1 MSVMLLAIW
10 LKADSD
16 ELKLKFL
23 KLNPCPDPL
32 YFSSYTF
39 SVDTNRNEFSIG
51 ILIILFFISLQY
63 SFFVSHCVW
72 YIYSEEAAR
81 YSRSTR
87 RMQKMFLFASFSQV
101 AIFLAVFVVPLGIFA
116 FVLTT
121 GYRNQDRTDSDGW
134 ALDHLSSLELRFQKR
149 MTCEKSGIQ
158 VNIRSLRGQQSDRE
172 GANSLRQVKMS
183 ETGSH
188 GSHRA
193 PIQNRRKEAGING
206 SDFNSGGWIEAQ
218 SEGETS
224 NNL

>member
-1 MSVMLLAIW
+1 MTLTVPVGQYESPIRKVLII
-10 LKADSD
+10 D
-16 ELKLKFL
+16 ETCCQKIKTVTIEKLTFVYAFCSRATVSLMLKL
-23 KLNPCPDPL
+23 PDKR
-32 YFSSYTF
+32 
-39 SVDTNRNEFSIG
+39 RNKAG
-51 ILIILFFISLQY
+51 
-63 SFFVSHCVW
+63 
-72 YIYSEEAAR
+72 
-81 YSRSTR
+81 
-87 RMQKMFLFASFSQV
+87 
-101 AIFLAVFVVPLGIFA
+101 
-116 FVLTT
+116 
-121 GYRNQDRTDSDGW
+121 
-134 ALDHLSSLELRFQKR
+134 
-149 MTCEKSGIQ
+149 KSGIQ

>member
-1 MSVMLLAIW
+1 MGWAQVLMMRCAKKNREKVGEDWASPRPSLA
-10 LKADSD
+10 
-16 ELKLKFL
+16 
-23 KLNPCPDPL
+23 
-32 YFSSYTF
+32 
-39 SVDTNRNEFSIG
+39 
-51 ILIILFFISLQY
+51 
-63 SFFVSHCVW
+63 H
-72 YIYSEEAAR
+72 
-81 YSRSTR
+81 
-87 RMQKMFLFASFSQV
+87 
-101 AIFLAVFVVPLGIFA
+101 
-116 FVLTT
+116 
-121 GYRNQDRTDSDGW
+121 RTDSDDW

>member
-1 MSVMLLAIW
+1 MEKAVC
-10 LKADSD
+10 LK
-16 ELKLKFL
+16 ETY
-23 KLNPCPDPL
+23 LNFPRILPATTL
-32 YFSSYTF
+32 
-39 SVDTNRNEFSIG
+39 RNYG
-51 ILIILFFISLQY
+51 
-63 SFFVSHCVW
+63 
-72 YIYSEEAAR
+72 
-81 YSRSTR
+81 
-87 RMQKMFLFASFSQV
+87 
-101 AIFLAVFVVPLGIFA
+101 
-116 FVLTT
+116 
-121 GYRNQDRTDSDGW
+121 DRTDSDDW

-158 VNIRSLRGQQSDRE
+158 VNIRSIRGQQSDKE